1 MVLGPFVD
9 QVGPTLS
16 DEELDQLEHL
26 LNEEDQYLYAWIIE
40 REPTP
45 PEHQGPVMDRDGLAE
60 TQAYLRGLAGDGEKG
75 SQREVIAN
83 VFKGVQNRMVSGYL
97 LRDIVNKINAI
108 HFSDP

>member
-40 REPTP
+40 KEPTP
-45 PEHQGPVMDRDGLAE
+45 PEFDGPMLARIRAFMRE
-60 TQAYLRGLAGDGEKG
+60 HVAAEVAKG
-75 SQREVIAN
+75 I
-83 VFKGVQNRMVSGYL
+83 G
-97 LRDIVNKINAI
+97 
-108 HFSDP
+108 